1 MFCSDIL
8 IEKCKKKKKNCQH
21 KLLIISCNDINY
33 EKKIL
38 AVCCTEIADTLVHYY
53 RCAKKTPLR
62 FRYCKMRRKLPRC
75 FLIFF
80 KFILWLQKN
89 SDLKVNKKEGS
100 NNKLQNGKY
109 LENGS
114 QN

>member
-1 MFCSDIL
+1 M
-8 IEKCKKKKKNCQH
+8 KKKF
-21 KLLIISCNDINY
+21 
-33 EKKIL
+33 L
-38 AVCCTEIADTLVHYY
+38 AVCCTEIAETLVHSY
-53 RCAKKTPLR
+53 RFAEKTTPLR
-62 FRYCKMRRKLPRC
+62 FRYCKMRRKLPVC
-75 FLIFF
+75 FLTFF
-80 KFILWLQKN
+80 KCILWLQKN